1 MPKIISFFVSLI
13 IFSPILMEPNCKEGV
28 KNCNRC
34 DPLTKLCT
42 KCSLD
47 IYTPDE
53 KGGCEPSGKCTM
65 GKNYC
70 RECDS
75 EEKNCDVC
83 ETGLYPDLNGG
94 CSFISNCELS
104 YKGNCLKCQQDFI
117 LIGGEKEYF
126 KLCKSLNSEDFAKCQ
141 NINNITGYC
150 DTCKEGYYL
159 NSGDLKCSRTQNCF
173 ESSFGKCSSCNEG
186 YYLDKKN
193 NECVLQTGNFM
204 FCKESLDGEKCDIC
218 EDDFY
223 FDQKG
228 NCVGVNF
235 CEEGI
240 YYGCKKCIEG
250 YYSTIDGK
258 GCTEEKH
265 CLNGDLRYGIC
276 NSCYGDY
283 YIDLE
288 DRKCKSNKKDND
300 YKYCKI
306 VENKKC
312 KLCEYGSFPS
322 EDEKCTTNKNC
333 AEVENGIC
341 ISCSEGYY
349 LGLDNK
355 CSPVEHCIYSENY
368 IECSECEKG
377 YYYNTKDKKCSK
389 FKEGYENCKS
399 TTSTDGDYCSSCK
412 KGFYLNQTN
421 HLCYENNDKKSSFYK
436 CFLTDT
442 TGKNCIGCEQNY
454 YLGWK
459 DKKCSKISGCEKSE
473 NEEKCIECDE
483 RHCLDVKTGKCA
495 SNEKI
500 VDEEQK
506 LYYRCK
512 QTNEEGD
519 ACEICLD
526 GFELSE
532 NGFCVDTIHCS
543 IKENGI
549 CVKCKNNRS
558 YSSCLNS
565 DFGCVPTSYM
575 KCIECDNVLNF
586 DICTKCPQYH
596 KINKKG
602 ECIDIDDED
611 E

>member
-1 MPKIISFFVSLI
+1 MPKFISFFVLLI
-13 IFSPILMEPNCKEGV
+13 IFSPILMEPYCKEGEN
-28 KNCNRC
+28 NCNRC

-47 IYTPDE
+47 IYKPDE
-53 KGGCEPSGKCTM
+53 KGGCEPSGKCTI

-75 EEKNCDVC
+75 EEQKCDEC

-104 YKGNCLKCQQDFI
+104 YKGNCFKCQPDFI
-117 LIGGEKEYF
+117 LIGGEQEYF
-126 KLCKSLNSEDFAKCQ
+126 KLCKSLKSEDFANCQ
-141 NINNITGYC
+141 NINKITGYC
-150 DTCKEGYYL
+150 DTCKDGYYL
-159 NSGDLKCSRTQNCF
+159 NAGDFKCSKTQNCF

-193 NECVLQTGNFM
+193 NDCLLQTGNFM

-218 EDDFY
+218 EDNFY

-235 CEEGI
+235 CEEGV
-240 YYGCKKCIEG
+240 YYGCKKCIDG
-250 YYSTIDGK
+250 YYTTMDGK
-258 GCTEEKH
+258 SCTEEKN
-265 CLNGDLRYGIC
+265 CLNGDSRYGIC
-276 NSCYGDY
+276 ISCYGDY
-283 YIDLE
+283 YIDLD

-300 YKYCKI
+300 YKYCKK

-312 KLCEYGSFPS
+312 ILCEYGSFPS
-322 EDEKCTTNKNC
+322 EDEKCVTVKNC
-333 AEVENGIC
+333 AEVENGMC
-341 ISCSEGYY
+341 VSCSEGYY
-349 LGLDNK
+349 LGMDHR
-355 CSPVEHCIYSENY
+355 CSSVEHCISSENY
-368 IECSECEKG
+368 VECSECEKG
-377 YYYNTKDKKCSK
+377 FYYNAKDKKCIK

-399 TTSTDGDYCSSCK
+399 TSTGGDYCSSCK

-421 HLCYENNDKKSSFYK
+421 HLCYENDEKDSNFYK
-436 CFLTDT
+436 CFLSDT
-442 TGKNCIGCEQNY
+442 TGKYCIGCEQNY
-454 YLGWK
+454 YIGWK
-459 DKKCSKISGCEKSE
+459 DKKCSKIDGCEISE

-483 RHCLDVKTGKCA
+483 RHCLDVKTGKCEN
-495 SNEKI
+495 NEKI
-500 VDEEQK
+500 VNEEQK

-512 QTNEEGD
+512 QTNDEGN

-549 CVKCKNNRS
+549 CVKCKNNKA

-602 ECIDIDDED
+602 ECIDIDDDD